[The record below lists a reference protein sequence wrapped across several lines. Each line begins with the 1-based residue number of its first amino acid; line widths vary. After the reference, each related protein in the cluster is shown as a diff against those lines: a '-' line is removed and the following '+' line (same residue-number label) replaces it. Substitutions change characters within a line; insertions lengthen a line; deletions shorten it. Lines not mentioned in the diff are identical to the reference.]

1 MIFRNRILTSAR
13 SCIRNS
19 WCNRE
24 RGRSKTNIR
33 IPAGKCRSTPTGINS
48 ECFLLLKD
56 PWIARAREHERS
68 SLAEQFMLR
77 LLWIPYLAG
86 QKKRLILKSKILIT
100 FSSAHLKNLIFFDKK
115 MEVSQQLLII
125 DWK

>member
-1 MIFRNRILTSAR
+1 MIFRNKILTSVH

-19 WCNRE
+19 WCTRE

-56 PWIARAREHERS
+56 PCIARAREHERS
-68 SLAEQFMLR
+68 FASGTVYASITLNTLSCGTEEAFNF
-77 LLWIPYLAG
+77 
-86 QKKRLILKSKILIT
+86 KIKD
-100 FSSAHLKNLIFFDKK
+100 FDYIFFSTF
-115 MEVSQQLLII
+115 EEFNFL
-125 DWK
+125 